1 MFFYLEVPE
10 KGFDRNYILK
20 FIIISKL
27 QAMITTT
34 TLSIRDAI
42 VAANKNFMQT
52 FAQGDAASLAN
63 LYTQD
68 AQIFP
73 THSDLIGTRQG
84 IKEFWSAIFRLNISQ
99 ATLETQ
105 EVESHGNTAIEVGK
119 YLLSD
124 RNGQMVDKGKYIV
137 VWKQENGQWRLHRD
151 MWNSSLPV

>member
-1 MFFYLEVPE
+1 
-10 KGFDRNYILK
+10 
-20 FIIISKL
+20 
-27 QAMITTT
+27 MITTT

-52 FAQGDAASLAN
+52 FAGGDAASLAN

-84 IKEFWSAIFRLNISQ
+84 IEQFWEAIFRLNISQ

-119 YLLSD
+119 YSLSD
-124 RNGQMVDKGKYIV
+124 RNGQMVDTGKYIV
-137 VWKQENGQWRLHRD
+137 VWKQEDGQWRLHRD